1 MHMLLLFATC
11 KYYDHR
17 YVAVQQLIREGV
29 MCESDRV
36 FLIFDEARMSA

>member
-1 MHMLLLFATC
+1 MHMLPLFATC
-11 KYYDHR
+11 KHHDHR

-29 MCESDRV
+29 MCESDKV